1 MDVMQ
6 RRSPH
11 GYPRRAYRR
20 AFWPW
25 LVANRS
31 VLLVMLLGYAGLMT
45 LLAFTS
51 SGYFRGLT
59 HGLLS
64 ATFVGMLMIGFVTST
79 GMIGHVVGAWGE
91 DNTRDILK
99 WARKRRLVHGWIDS
113 VEVQGGDIDHLVAT
127 RTGWIAI
134 DSKWHSRSFDAELI
148 AQDAE
153 RAKRAARR
161 ASLVLRSLRQNAEVR
176 ALAVCWGGSRH
187 EIPGG
192 IATAHDVEFVDGTH
206 LKRWL
211 RHLPDGSLDRRTAQ
225 ATLKELRRFRN
236 RVRPENGQ
244 IPS

>member
-1 MDVMQ
+1 ML
-6 RRSPH
+6 RRSRH
-11 GYPRRAYRR
+11 GYPRRAYRQ

-25 LVANRS
+25 LVTNRA
-31 VLLVMLLGYAGLMT
+31 VLLVMLLGYSGLMA
-45 LLAFTS
+45 LMAFTS
-51 SGYFRGLT
+51 GGYFRGLA
-59 HGLLS
+59 HGFLT
-64 ATFVGMLMIGFVTST
+64 ATFGGMLLTAFVTTT
-79 GMIGHVVGAWGE
+79 GTIGQVVGAWGE

-99 WARKRRLVHGWIDS
+99 WARNRRLVHGWIDN

-161 ASLVLRSLRQNAEVR
+161 ASLVLRSLRHNTEVR

-187 EIPGG
+187 EIPDG
-192 IATAHDVEFVDGTH
+192 IAIAHDVEFVDGTH

-211 RHLPDGSLDRRTAQ
+211 RELPDGTLDRQTAR
-225 ATLKELRRFRN
+225 ATLKELRQFRN

-244 IPS
+244 LPS